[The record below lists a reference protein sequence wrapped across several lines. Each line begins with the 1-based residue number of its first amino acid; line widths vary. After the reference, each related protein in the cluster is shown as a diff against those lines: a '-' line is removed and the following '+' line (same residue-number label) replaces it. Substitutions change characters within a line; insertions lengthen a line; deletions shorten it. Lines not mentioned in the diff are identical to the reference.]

1 MPFAL
6 MYHDVVAAGS
16 ENSSGFPGRDAARYK
31 VTPEHFQ
38 AHLDAIASSTPPDL
52 PAPLLTFDD
61 GGASANWVADELERY
76 GLFGHFFVTVNYIG
90 TGGFLDE
97 RAIRRLAA
105 RGHLI
110 GSHSCSHPLRM
121 ADCSPARLLSE
132 WASSRAALADILGT
146 DVAVGSVPGG
156 AFEERVGEAAA
167 EAGFRTLFT
176 SEPTRA
182 FRISRGL
189 TLIGRFTLHRW
200 TTPATAAAAAA
211 GSWLP
216 WARQAALW
224 KTKKLGKRVA
234 GKHYLRLRKI
244 ILRHGNEVLW
254 GDW

>member
-1 MPFAL
+1 

-31 VTPEHFQ
+31 VTPERFR
-38 AHLDAIASSTPPDL
+38 AHLDAIASSTPPNVS
-52 PAPLLTFDD
+52 APLLTFDD
-61 GGASANWVADELERY
+61 GGASANWVADELERRGLV
-76 GLFGHFFVTVNYIG
+76 GLFFMTVNYIG
-90 TGGFLDE
+90 APGFVDAP
-97 RAIRRLAA
+97 AIRELAA
-105 RGHLI
+105 RGHVV

-132 WASSRAALADILGT
+132 WASSRAALADILGE
-146 DVAVGSVPGG
+146 DVAMASVPGG
-156 AFEERVGEAAA
+156 AFEERVAEAAA
-167 EAGFRTLFT
+167 EAGFRWLFT
-176 SEPTRA
+176 SEPTRT
-182 FRISRGL
+182 SRRACGL

-224 KTKKLGKRVA
+224 NTKKLGKRVA
-234 GKHYLRLRKI
+234 GEHYLRVRRI

-254 GDW
+254 GD